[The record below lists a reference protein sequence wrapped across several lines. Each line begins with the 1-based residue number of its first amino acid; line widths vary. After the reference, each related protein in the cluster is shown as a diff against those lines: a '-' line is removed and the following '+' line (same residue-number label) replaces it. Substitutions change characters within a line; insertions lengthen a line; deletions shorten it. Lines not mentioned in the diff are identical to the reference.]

1 MENTLI
7 FELNNWKI
15 TSIDYIEFRY
25 EPTST
30 LFGVCIIIHILIG
43 FENFKYIQDIQDE
56 KFKIHKNNICFDGC
70 IFKCID
76 YSNCYLNISLQAD
89 NIVKYD
95 INPVF
100 KKYKRKLKI
109 SDILSTM

>member
-25 EPTST
+25 EPTWT
-30 LFGVCIIIHILIG
+30 PFGVCVIIHILIG
-43 FENFKYIQDIQDE
+43 FENFKYIQDIQDK

-70 IFKCID
+70 IRSVEYHDD
-76 YSNCYLNISLQAD
+76 YLKVSLLVD
-89 NIVKYD
+89 D
-95 INPVF
+95 FINYQQNPLF
-100 KKYKRKLKI
+100 IKMNRKLKI
-109 SDILSTM
+109 SDILDTM